1 MHSVPY
7 VGHPGYQKTIR
18 VVNIQ
23 HYWPSMKKE
32 IFYFIAKCLACQNV
46 KDEHRHPASLRHPF
60 PILEWNWAVVTM
72 DFIPNLPRTR
82 NQHDS
87 IMVVVE
93 NLTKSS
99 HFIPIKLSHKYRNG
113 TLKVVQLNEC
123 STQVL
128 VRNVGT
134 LRE

>member
-1 MHSVPY
+1 
-7 VGHPGYQKTIR
+7 
-18 VVNIQ
+18 
-23 HYWPSMKKE
+23 
-32 IFYFIAKCLACQNV
+32 
-46 KDEHRHPASLRHPF
+46 
-60 PILEWNWAVVTM
+60 M

-93 NLTKSS
+93 NLTKAS

-113 TLKVVQLNEC
+113 ALKVVQLNEC
-123 STQVL
+123 SAQVL